1 MRTLYHVAEDG
12 SLASSD
18 VPKVSL
24 KRWSTSYPIG
34 TYWYWEPNPSSFGHE
49 SIMLATKLSV
59 QSYLQFP
66 MKHIYSLS
74 HYLISLT

>member
-34 TYWYWEPNPSSFGHE
+34 TYWY
-49 SIMLATKLSV
+49 
-59 QSYLQFP
+59 
-66 MKHIYSLS
+66 
-74 HYLISLT
+74 